1 NLGRCSITQ
10 AELTGAVVGLDRAWQ
25 LGFRNVELQLDSTT
39 ALSILH
45 GPDPI
50 QHQHAGLV
58 LRFRRLI
65 ARDWR
70 VRIIRVYREGNRV
83 ADFLA
88 NLGHN
93 VNVTPQFYEM

>member
-1 NLGRCSITQ
+1 AFTCNLGRCSITQ

-50 QHQHAGLV
+50 QHQH
-58 LRFRRLI
+58 
-65 ARDWR
+65 
-70 VRIIRVYREGNRV
+70 VYREGNRV